1 MDYFHLFPLL
11 CLFYCRLNF
20 WRPPIFIQR
29 QVESPEMIFSNSHM
43 IMIDH
48 VFFSQK
54 CGMPLVVKIGNMW
67 FEKML
72 DWGCSIFINFQ
83 PHPIFLYKTSHR
95 NSLVTSLEHAF
106 FTAGYPLIC
115 FRFLRFP
122 LVSFGF
128 LWFPLMF
135 FDFLCFGAGWIL

>member
-1 MDYFHLFPLL
+1 
-11 CLFYCRLNF
+11 
-20 WRPPIFIQR
+20 
-29 QVESPEMIFSNSHM
+29 
-43 IMIDH
+43 
-48 VFFSQK
+48 
-54 CGMPLVVKIGNMW
+54 MPLVVKIGNMW

-122 LVSFGF
+122 LFPFGSMIFFGLGLGGFYSFPLVLFGF
-128 LWFPLMF
+128 QGRNKGKDNPRKRHTNQGKFQEAISSQNASIMPVTKTSL
-135 FDFLCFGAGWIL
+135 DNIYIY